1 MVLLIPS
8 IRFVF
13 HFCRRHRACFPS
25 TWEYKGSITFLR
37 RVNDESHNQF
47 LISHTT
53 AFTEHSV
60 SSKYDC
66 KHTTKSKLQFLSN
79 KSGTMVFQ
87 KFVFLSKARLAKA
100 SKGNREHILM
110 FAVLSHKKKNAI
122 TIRQD
127 QQLQYL
133 CAANLHR

>member
-1 MVLLIPS
+1 
-8 IRFVF
+8 
-13 HFCRRHRACFPS
+13 
-25 TWEYKGSITFLR
+25 
-37 RVNDESHNQF
+37 
-47 LISHTT
+47 
-53 AFTEHSV
+53 
-60 SSKYDC
+60 
-66 KHTTKSKLQFLSN
+66 
-79 KSGTMVFQ
+79 MVFQ